1 VYRVETPFEDLE
13 LDKDTLMVRT
23 SPEYSSD
30 LKPYTFE
37 WSVYHIEWEISFNAV
52 HAKLKD

>member
-1 VYRVETPFEDLE
+1 MYRVETPFEDLE